1 VKALQGVDGHVEW
14 VEAER
19 PACDAGQ
26 VRIRVAAAGL
36 NRADLL
42 QMKGLYPPPPG
53 ASPYMGL
60 ECAGVVEEVGAGADW
75 RVGDRVCA
83 LLASGAMAEEV
94 VVDAR
99 HVLPVPEGLSLHE
112 AAALPEVYATAWL
125 NIFQLGGVK
134 AGEKVLVHAGAS
146 GVGSAAIQLCKAFG
160 SPVWVSVG
168 SPDRLAYCEAL
179 GAAGGV
185 VRNENLDALEGFG
198 PFDVILDP
206 VGASYGELNLKLLA
220 RDGRWVIIGLMGG
233 RKFELDLAQVLG
245 KRLEITGSTLRN
257 RDDGFKAELLRELQ
271 QQVWPLFAE
280 GRLSPQLV
288 DTYPVEFA
296 QAAYAELETNQVSG
310 KLVMVIDPSQACA
323 AKGAQSTPKAFKTS
337 SESAIHWSGHARAA
351 PHPGSPHAGDLP
363 SATTASHCANRN
375 RNSPPPGFP
384 VPDPATPATG

>member
-1 VKALQGVDGHVEW
+1 MKALQGVDGHVTW

-60 ECAGVVEEVGAGADW
+60 ECAGVIAEVGAGTAW
-75 RVGDRVCA
+75 QVGDRVCA

-94 VVDAR
+94 IVDAR

-160 SPVWVSVG
+160 NSVWVSVG
-168 SPDRLAYCEAL
+168 SAERLAYCQAL

-185 VRNENLDALEGFG
+185 VRNQNLDDLEAIG
-198 PFDVILDP
+198 PFNVILDP

-220 RDGRWVIIGLMGG
+220 RDGRWVIIGVMGG
-233 RKFELDLAQVLG
+233 RKFELDLAQVMA
-245 KRLEITGSTLRN
+245 KRAQITGSTLRN
-257 RDDGFKAELLRELQ
+257 RDDAFKAELLSDLR

-288 DTYPVEFA
+288 DTYSVEFA

-310 KLVMVIDPSQACA
+310 KLVMIIDPSLA
-323 AKGAQSTPKAFKTS
+323 
-337 SESAIHWSGHARAA
+337 
-351 PHPGSPHAGDLP
+351 
-363 SATTASHCANRN
+363 
-375 RNSPPPGFP
+375 
-384 VPDPATPATG
+384 

>member
-1 VKALQGVDGHVEW
+1 MKALQGEDGHVEW

-19 PACDAGQ
+19 PALDAGQ

-60 ECAGVVEEVGAGADW
+60 ECAGIIEEVGPGADW
-75 RVGDRVCA
+75 RVGERVCA

-99 HVLPVPEGLSLHE
+99 HVLPVPEGLSLQE

-125 NIFQLGGVK
+125 NIFQLGAVK

-160 SPVWVSVG
+160 NPVYVSVG
-168 SPDRLAYCEAL
+168 SQDRLAYCEAL

-185 VRNENLDALEGFG
+185 VRNENLDALEGVG

-257 RDDGFKAELLRELQ
+257 RDDGFKAELLRELL

-280 GRLSPQLV
+280 GRLSAQLV

-310 KLVMVIDPSQACA
+310 KLVMVIDPS
-323 AKGAQSTPKAFKTS
+323 
-337 SESAIHWSGHARAA
+337 
-351 PHPGSPHAGDLP
+351 L
-363 SATTASHCANRN
+363 
-375 RNSPPPGFP
+375 
-384 VPDPATPATG
+384 V

>member
-1 VKALQGVDGHVEW
+1 MKALQGVDGHVTW

-19 PACDAGQ
+19 PTCDAGQ

-60 ECAGVVEEVGAGADW
+60 ECSGVVEEVGAGAAW

-99 HVLPVPEGLSLHE
+99 HVLPVPEGLGLHE

-125 NIFQLGGVK
+125 NIFQLGALK

-146 GVGSAAIQLCKAFG
+146 GVGSA
-160 SPVWVSVG
+160 
-168 SPDRLAYCEAL
+168 DRLAYCQAL

-185 VRNENLDALEGFG
+185 VRNQNLDALEGLG

-233 RKFELDLAQVLG
+233 RTFELDLAQVLG
-245 KRLEITGSTLRN
+245 KRLGITGSTLRN
-257 RDDGFKAELLRELQ
+257 RDDSFKAELLRELQ
-271 QQVWPLFAE
+271 QQVWPLFSE

-310 KLVMVIDPSQACA
+310 KLVMVIDPSLA
-323 AKGAQSTPKAFKTS
+323 
-337 SESAIHWSGHARAA
+337 
-351 PHPGSPHAGDLP
+351 
-363 SATTASHCANRN
+363 
-375 RNSPPPGFP
+375 
-384 VPDPATPATG
+384 

>member
-1 VKALQGVDGHVEW
+1 VKALQGEDGHVEW
-14 VEAER
+14 VEAVR
-19 PACDAGQ
+19 PALDAGQ

-60 ECAGVVEEVGAGADW
+60 ECAGVIEEVGPGADW

-125 NIFQLGGVK
+125 NIFQLGNLK

-160 SPVWVSVG
+160 NPVYVSVG
-168 SPDRLAYCEAL
+168 SQDRLAYCEAL

-185 VRNENLDALEGFG
+185 VRNENLEALEGFG
-198 PFDVILDP
+198 PFDVVLDP

-257 RDDGFKAELLRELQ
+257 RDDGFKAELLRELL

-288 DTYPVEFA
+288 DTYPVAFA
-296 QAAYAELETNQVSG
+296 QAAYAALESNQVSG
-310 KLVMVIDPSQACA
+310 KLVMVIDPS
-323 AKGAQSTPKAFKTS
+323 
-337 SESAIHWSGHARAA
+337 
-351 PHPGSPHAGDLP
+351 L
-363 SATTASHCANRN
+363 
-375 RNSPPPGFP
+375 
-384 VPDPATPATG
+384 V

>member
-1 VKALQGVDGHVEW
+1 VKALQGEDGHVEW
-14 VEAER
+14 VEAVR
-19 PACDAGQ
+19 PALDAGQ

-60 ECAGVVEEVGAGADW
+60 ECAGVIEEVGPGADW
-75 RVGDRVCA
+75 RMGDRVCA

-125 NIFQLGGVK
+125 NIFQLGNLK

-160 SPVWVSVG
+160 NPVYVSVG
-168 SPDRLAYCEAL
+168 SQDRLAYCEAL

-185 VRNENLDALEGFG
+185 VRNENLEALEGFG

-257 RDDGFKAELLRELQ
+257 RDDGFKAELLRELL

-288 DTYPVEFA
+288 DTYPVAFA
-296 QAAYAELETNQVSG
+296 QAAYAALESNQVSG
-310 KLVMVIDPSQACA
+310 KLVMVIDPS
-323 AKGAQSTPKAFKTS
+323 
-337 SESAIHWSGHARAA
+337 
-351 PHPGSPHAGDLP
+351 L
-363 SATTASHCANRN
+363 
-375 RNSPPPGFP
+375 
-384 VPDPATPATG
+384 V